1 MAEVIAILSSSRAY
15 EFPPDRIRLT
25 VMALPSVGTA
35 VQEAF
40 QFQVAGMAVPPSTFG
55 PVSPT
60 FPPGAIFQLG
70 VLAGEDGPQR
80 HIREVYVEPRR
91 VVISVAGPSSEIDR
105 VWTRLRQVLD
115 RFSAGEG
122 APILGDPERVRDFSE
137 LTVRLDVLPQAL
149 VAPALVSAAE
159 EAAGERD
166 GQAKWVLVP
175 ALHSILW
182 PEDAEYPGD
191 YPGNSIGPRNVW
203 TLSLRA
209 GSLVGAGREFYSAA
223 PLDSDT
229 HLAYLAKVERAL
241 ARPAGRNP
249 RPRRGG

>member
-70 VLAGEDGPQR
+70 VLAGEEGPQR
-80 HIREVYVEPRR
+80 HIREVHVEPRR

-115 RFSAGEG
+115 RFAAAEG
-122 APILGDPERVRDFSE
+122 APILGDPERVREFSE
-137 LTVRLDVLPQAL
+137 LTVRLDVPPQAL

-159 EAAGERD
+159 ESAGKRD
-166 GQAKWVLVP
+166 GQEEKRVLVP

-191 YPGNSIGPRNVW
+191 YPGGSIGPRNVW

-209 GSLVGAGREFYSAA
+209 GSVVGAGREFYSAA
-223 PLDSDT
+223 PLASDR

-241 ARPAGRNP
+241 VRASLR
-249 RPRRGG
+249 RRGG